1 MLKFYCVECGNPTTY
16 SLNKPKFCSSCGKNF
31 SIINNTSKSSVVTKK
46 NNNFLDE
53 DTDLDLNEEEVGSFN
68 KNISELDFEII
79 SEKTQASKLKDVI
92 GTSPRTKKDKTF
104 KKSGARMSKSE
115 KKKILEEFSREAGTL
130 KKKNKD
136 G

>member
-1 MLKFYCVECGNPTTY
+1 MLKFYCSECGNPTTY
-16 SLNKPKFCSSCGKNF
+16 SLNKPKFCSSCGRGF
-31 SIINNTSKSSVVTKK
+31 SVANNISRSSAVIQKTHTSL
-46 NNNFLDE
+46 NE
-53 DTDLDLNEEEVGSFN
+53 DIDMDLNEETISFN
-68 KNISELDFEII
+68 KNINKLDFEIV

-92 GTSPRTKKDKTF
+92 GTSPRTKKDKTL
-104 KKSGARMSKSE
+104 KRSGAKMSKSE